1 MADNKFDNVAKSLAE
16 QEALQNKVNNSAAE
30 YIKAIKEIGLLE
42 QNLTKLKKNQAEMDA
57 DAVKSAEAKTKA
69 QEEYNAA
76 VESGNDEQISAA
88 KKKLAAAKKEEK
100 AAAGIAS
107 YNQTQTKQLSQQL
120 AQQKQIVKQ
129 ANLANMAYKKAG
141 QIWNNLPGLA
151 QKFYGTIKNLAA
163 VQMSK
168 DIKQAELSMGVLG
181 GQSKFFSG
189 TISKA
194 SESTIKLGVGI
205 GELAKGAAGYSNEIG
220 RSVML
225 SEAGYRAMADMA
237 KGTTLGMQGA
247 AQMAGDMDRFGLS
260 VQMSRD
266 AIQETVDIAHSMG
279 VNAEKAIKGLGKN
292 LKIANTFHFKG
303 GVKGMAEMAV
313 YAEKMKV
320 DIGSV
325 AGMAGKVFRPEGAVE
340 MAAQLQTMG
349 GSFARLG
356 NPFELMFKARNDFGA
371 FTKEVAGAAAEL
383 AQFNEDSGEFE
394 ISGLQLDRMRELAK
408 ITGINEEQLSE
419 MAKAGA
425 RFNEIE
431 SMVPSAFNEE
441 DKQLI
446 SSLAEKKDGEWKVNI
461 NGDSLRIDELS
472 ATMVKAYK
480 DEQKT
485 LSERAVQAQTFD
497 DAFNNLVN
505 QFQSVLLPFV
515 ESLNTYFVGA
525 LKDFQEKLITG
536 GWIDKLKAVAKD
548 VGEFVVG
555 IGKLAVSFVDTF
567 GIGGTLAAVIGG
579 TLFLNGAKWLANGV
593 TLGMGF
599 NSVASAGGGGGIT
612 DMLGKNSK
620 LGKIKRLHKVAKG
633 AKSVAALS
641 SAKGLAAK
649 SAGKMIGKFGAPL
662 AALTEGVFEYNKRKE
677 EGQST
682 AKSARGAGVKGVG
695 AGVGALAGAKGGA
708 MAGAAIGAL
717 FGGVGAVPGAF
728 IGGLIGS
735 VGGAFAGGYLGDK
748 ANEGIDAM
756 GVDDAVIRFNP
767 KDKIVQMNDGLVA
780 STDKGKINDL
790 VGGGGTKKVKVKF
803 DKLEIGGKIELNM
816 PGGNVTNINL
826 ANEPEFVRKLSTM
839 IQEQLRTNLAGG
851 KLSPNPIP
859 NFG

>member
-1 MADNKFDNVAKSLAE
+1 MAGNNFDNIAKSLAE

-30 YIKAIKEIGLLE
+30 YIKAIKEVGLLE

-57 DAVKSAEAKTKA
+57 DAISAAEKKTKA
-69 QEEYNAA
+69 QEEYNEA

-100 AAAGIAS
+100 SAASIAS
-107 YNQTQTKQLSQQL
+107 YNQKQTKQLSQQL

-129 ANLANMAYKKAG
+129 ANLANMAYNKAG
-141 QIWNNLPGLA
+141 KIWNNLPGLA

-168 DIKQAELSMGVLG
+168 DIKQAELSMGILG

-194 SESTIKLGVGI
+194 SESTIQLGVGVSD
-205 GELAKGAAGYSNEIG
+205 LAKGAAGYSDELG
-220 RSVML
+220 RSVVL
-225 SEAGYRAMADMA
+225 SEAGYQAMAEMA

-260 VQMSRD
+260 AEMSRD
-266 AIQETVDIAHSMG
+266 AIQETVDVAHSMG

-371 FTKEVAGAAAEL
+371 FTKDVAGAAAEL
-383 AQFNEDSGEFE
+383 AQFNSESGEFE
-394 ISGLQLDRMRELAK
+394 IGGLQLDRMRELAK

-425 RFNEIE
+425 KFNQIK
-431 SMVPSAFNEE
+431 SMIPSTFEEE
-441 DKQLI
+441 DKELI
-446 SSLAEKKDGEWKVNI
+446 SSIATMGKDGEWKVRMD
-461 NGDSLRIDELS
+461 GKELGVGELS

-497 DAFNNLVN
+497 DAFNNLIN

-515 ESLNTYFVGA
+515 EALNTALVGPIA
-525 LKDFQEKLITG
+525 GLQEVLKDKNVLANIKSVAEKVGTLI
-536 GWIDKLKAVAKD
+536 GWIGKFIIENPVTALVTGLVGTAFFNAAKWIANGRFLRIGFGGMPGMPSTVPTTPNATSAVGRGGSMATRMGMGRGFGSNLRGGGAIGGGVLAAGMSGYNEWTENSEAGMGTGEN
-548 VGEFVVG
+548 VGRTGIRATGAGLGAWGGAAAGAALGSVVPVVG
-555 IGKLAVSFVDTF
+555 TL
-567 GIGGTLAAVIGG
+567 IGGVIGG
-579 TLFLNGAKWLANGV
+579 I
-593 TLGMGF
+593 LGG
-599 NSVASAGGGGGIT
+599 
-612 DMLGKNSK
+612 
-620 LGKIKRLHKVAKG
+620 
-633 AKSVAALS
+633 
-641 SAKGLAAK
+641 
-649 SAGKMIGKFGAPL
+649 
-662 AALTEGVFEYNKRKE
+662 
-677 EGQST
+677 
-682 AKSARGAGVKGVG
+682 
-695 AGVGALAGAKGGA
+695 
-708 MAGAAIGAL
+708 MAGDKIGDIGGDVA
-717 FGGVGAVPGAF
+717 FGG
-728 IGGLIGS
+728 
-735 VGGAFAGGYLGDK
+735 D
-748 ANEGIDAM
+748 
-756 GVDDAVIRFNP
+756 VDDAVIRFNP
-767 KDKIVQMNDGLVA
+767 NDKIVQMNDGLVA
-780 STDKGKINDL
+780 STDKGKIDDL

-803 DKLEIGGKIELNM
+803 DKLDISGKIELNM
-816 PGGNVTNINL
+816 PGGGTSDINL
-826 ANEPEFVRKLSTM
+826 ATEPEFIRQITNM

-851 KLSPNPIP
+851 KLSPQPIQ
-859 NFG
+859 NN

>member
-1 MADNKFDNVAKSLAE
+1 MAGNKFDNIAKSLAE

-30 YIKAIKEIGLLE
+30 YIKTIKEIGLLE

-57 DAVKSAEAKTKA
+57 DAVKAAEDKTKA
-69 QEEYNAA
+69 QEEYNEA

-100 AAAGIAS
+100 SAASIAS
-107 YNQTQTKQLSQQL
+107 YNQKQTKQLSQQL

-141 QIWNNLPGLA
+141 DIWNNLPGLA

-181 GQSKFFSG
+181 GQAKFFSG

-194 SESTIKLGVGI
+194 SESTIQLGVGVSD
-205 GELAKGAAGYSNEIG
+205 LAKGAAGYSDELG

-225 SEAGYRAMADMA
+225 SEAGYQAMAEMA
-237 KGTTLGMQGA
+237 RGTTLGMQGA

-260 VQMSRD
+260 AEMSRD

-303 GVKGMAEMAV
+303 GVKGMAEMAI

-383 AQFNEDSGEFE
+383 AQFNSESGEFE

-425 RFNEIE
+425 KFNKIE
-431 SMVPSAFNEE
+431 SMVPSTFNEE
-441 DKQLI
+441 DRQLI
-446 SSLAEKKDGEWKVNI
+446 SSIATMGKDGEFKVRMD
-461 NGDSLRIDELS
+461 GKELGVDELS
-472 ATMVKAYK
+472 KTMLDTYK
-480 DEQKT
+480 NEKESLAD
-485 LSERAVQAQTFD
+485 RAKQAQTFD

-515 ESLNTYFVGA
+515 EALNTALVEPIAGLQEV
-525 LKDFQEKLITG
+525 LKDENVLANIKSL
-536 GWIDKLKAVAKD
+536 AED
-548 VGEFVVG
+548 VGG
-555 IGKLAVSFVDTF
+555 LIGSIGKFIIENPVTSLVTAL
-567 GIGGTLAAVIGG
+567 GGSVFFNA
-579 TLFLNGAKWLANGV
+579 AKWYAQGV
-593 TLGMGF
+593 QLGMGF
-599 NSVASAGGGGGIT
+599 NTVASAGGGGGMM

-620 LGKIKRLHKVAKG
+620 LGKMGRLHKLAKGMPKG
-633 AKSVAALS
+633 AKALS
-641 SAKGLAAK
+641 AVKGMAAK
-649 SAGKMIGKFGAPL
+649 SGGKLMGRLGAPI
-662 AALTEGVFEYNKRKE
+662 AALTAGVSEYNEQKE
-677 EGQST
+677 KGKST
-682 AKSARGAGVKGVG
+682 GAAVGRGALKGAG

-735 VGGAFAGGYLGDK
+735 VGGALAGGKLADLDTY
-748 ANEGIDAM
+748 
-756 GVDDAVIRFNP
+756 GVDDAIIRFNP
-767 KDKIVQMNDGLVA
+767 NDKIVQMNDGLVA
-780 STDKGKINDL
+780 STDKGKIDDL
-790 VGGGGTKKVKVKF
+790 VGGGGTKKVKVGF
-803 DKLEIGGKIELNM
+803 DKLDISGKIELNM
-816 PGGNVTNINL
+816 PGGGTSDINL
-826 ANEPEFVRKLSTM
+826 ATEPEFIRQITNM

-851 KLSPNPIP
+851 KLTPQPIQ
-859 NFG
+859 NN

>member
-1 MADNKFDNVAKSLAE
+1 MAGNKFDNIAKSLAE

-30 YIKAIKEIGLLE
+30 YIKTIKEIGLLE

-57 DAVKSAEAKTKA
+57 DAISATEAKTKA
-69 QEEYNAA
+69 QEKYNEA

-88 KKKLAAAKKEEK
+88 KKKLIAAEKEEK

-107 YNQTQTKQLSQQL
+107 YNQKQTKQLSQQL

-141 QIWNNLPGLA
+141 DIWNNLPGLA

-181 GQSKFFSG
+181 GQSKFFSK
-189 TISKA
+189 TISTA
-194 SESTIKLGVGI
+194 SESTIKLGVGVSD
-205 GELAKGAAGYSNEIG
+205 LAKGAAGYSDELG

-225 SEAGYRAMADMA
+225 SEAGYQAMAEMA

-260 VQMSRD
+260 AEMSRD

-356 NPFELMFKARNDFGA
+356 SPFELMFKARNDFGA

-425 RFNEIE
+425 RFNQIE
-431 SMVPSAFNEE
+431 SMVPSAFTEE

-446 SSLAEKKDGEWKVNI
+446 SSLASKESGEWMVKI
-461 NGDSLRIDELS
+461 NGDDLRLDELS
-472 ATMVKAYK
+472 EEMLKSYK
-480 DEQKT
+480 DEQQT
-485 LSERAVQAQTFD
+485 LSDRAKQAQTFD
-497 DAFNNLVN
+497 DAFNNLVM
-505 QFQSVLLPFV
+505 QFQSTLLPFV
-515 ESLNTYFVGA
+515 ESLNKFFVPA
-525 LKDFQEKLITG
+525 LIDFQEKLISE
-536 GWIDKLKAVAKD
+536 GWIDKLKSVAED
-548 VGEFVVG
+548 VGSFVVG
-555 IGKLAVSFVDTF
+555 IGKIATAIVDTL
-567 GIGGTLAAVIGG
+567 GVKGTLATILIGSA
-579 TLFLNGAKWLANGV
+579 FFNAAKWYMQGKQLAR
-593 TLGMGF
+593 GF
-599 NSVASAGGGGGIT
+599 NSSVNFGGDGGDGGYGGDGGENKKSRNKKSRKSKSGKSKSGI
-612 DMLGKNSK
+612 SK
-620 LGKIKRLHKVAKG
+620 LLKSSKKGKGGLAKTAFKLIGKG
-633 AKSVAALS
+633 AKSNAITAGLF
-641 SAKGLAAK
+641 GLAD
-649 SAGKMIGKFGAPL
+649 AGMSLAEGEDPKEALLRAAFSTGGSLLGGALGSLVAP
-662 AALTEGVFEYNKRKE
+662 
-677 EGQST
+677 
-682 AKSARGAGVKGVG
+682 GVG
-695 AGVGALAGAKGGA
+695 TVAGGIGGGLAGD
-708 MAGAAIGAL
+708 AL
-717 FGGVGAVPGAF
+717 YEKLF
-728 IGGLIGS
+728 S
-735 VGGAFAGGYLGDK
+735 
-748 ANEGIDAM
+748 
-756 GVDDAVIRFNP
+756 VDDAIIRFNP
-767 KDKIVQMNDGLVA
+767 NDKIVQMNDGLVA

-803 DKLEIGGKIELNM
+803 DKL
-816 PGGNVTNINL
+816 
-826 ANEPEFVRKLSTM
+826 
-839 IQEQLRTNLAGG
+839 
-851 KLSPNPIP
+851 
-859 NFG
+859 

>member
-1 MADNKFDNVAKSLAE
+1 MAGNKFDNIAKSLAE

-30 YIKAIKEIGLLE
+30 YIKTIKEIGLLE

-57 DAVKSAEAKTKA
+57 DAVKAAEDKTKA
-69 QEEYNAA
+69 QEEYNEA

-100 AAAGIAS
+100 SAASIAS
-107 YNQTQTKQLSQQL
+107 YNQKQTKQLSQQL

-181 GQSKFFSG
+181 GQAKFFSG

-194 SESTIKLGVGI
+194 SESTIQLGVGVSD
-205 GELAKGAAGYSNEIG
+205 LAKGAAGYSDELG

-225 SEAGYRAMADMA
+225 SEAGYKAMAEMA
-237 KGTTLGMQGA
+237 RGTTLGMQGA

-260 VQMSRD
+260 AEMSRD
-266 AIQETVDIAHSMG
+266 AIQETVDVAHSMG

-446 SSLAEKKDGEWKVNI
+446 SSLASKKDGEWQVQI
-461 NGDSLRIDELS
+461 NGDDFRLDELS
-472 ATMVKAYK
+472 TTMLDTYK
-480 DEQKT
+480 NEKES
-485 LSERAVQAQTFD
+485 LEERAKQAQTFD
-497 DAFNNLVN
+497 DAFNNLIN

-515 ESLNTYFVGA
+515 EALNTALVEPIAGLQEV
-525 LKDFQEKLITG
+525 LKDANVLANIKSLAEKVGSLIG
-536 GWIDKLKAVAKD
+536 S
-548 VGEFVVG
+548 
-555 IGKLAVSFVDTF
+555 IGKFIIENPVASLVTAL
-567 GIGGTLAAVIGG
+567 GGSIFFNA
-579 TLFLNGAKWLANGV
+579 AKWYAQGV
-593 TLGMGF
+593 QLGMGF
-599 NSVASAGGGGGIT
+599 NTVASAGGGGMM
-612 DMLGKNSK
+612 DMVGKNSK

-633 AKSVAALS
+633 AKSVAALN

-649 SAGKMIGKFGAPL
+649 SAGKMVGRFGAPL

-682 AKSARGAGVKGVG
+682 AKSVRGAGVKGVG

-767 KDKIVQMNDGLVA
+767 KDRIVQMNDGLVA

-790 VGGGGTKKVKVKF
+790 VGGGRTKKVKVKF

-816 PGGNVTNINL
+816 PGGNVANINL

-839 IQEQLRTNLAGG
+839 IQEQLRSNLAGG

-859 NFG
+859 NYG

>member
-1 MADNKFDNVAKSLAE
+1 MAGNKFDNIAKSLAE

-30 YIKAIKEIGLLE
+30 YIKTIKEIGLLE

-57 DAVKSAEAKTKA
+57 DAVKAAEDKTKA
-69 QEEYNAA
+69 QEEYNEA

-100 AAAGIAS
+100 SAASIAS
-107 YNQTQTKQLSQQL
+107 YNQKQTKQLSQQL

-181 GQSKFFSG
+181 GQAKFFSG

-194 SESTIKLGVGI
+194 SESTIQLGVGVSD
-205 GELAKGAAGYSNEIG
+205 LAKGAAGYSDELG

-225 SEAGYRAMADMA
+225 SEAGYKAMAEMA

-260 VQMSRD
+260 AEMSRD
-266 AIQETVDIAHSMG
+266 AIQETVDVAHSMG

-446 SSLAEKKDGEWKVNI
+446 SSLASKKDGEWQVQI
-461 NGDSLRIDELS
+461 NGDDFRLDELS
-472 ATMVKAYK
+472 TTMLDTYK
-480 DEQKT
+480 NEKES
-485 LSERAVQAQTFD
+485 LEERAKQAQTFD
-497 DAFNNLVN
+497 DAFNNLIN

-515 ESLNTYFVGA
+515 EALNTALVEPIAGLQEV
-525 LKDFQEKLITG
+525 LKDANVLANIKSLAEKVGSLIG
-536 GWIDKLKAVAKD
+536 S
-548 VGEFVVG
+548 
-555 IGKLAVSFVDTF
+555 IGKFIIENPVASLVTAL
-567 GIGGTLAAVIGG
+567 GGSIFFNA
-579 TLFLNGAKWLANGV
+579 AKWYAQGV
-593 TLGMGF
+593 QLGMGF
-599 NSVASAGGGGGIT
+599 NTVASAGGGGMM
-612 DMLGKNSK
+612 DMVGKNSK

-633 AKSVAALS
+633 AKSVAALN

-649 SAGKMIGKFGAPL
+649 SAGKMVGRFGAPL

-682 AKSARGAGVKGVG
+682 AKSVRGAGVKGVG

-767 KDKIVQMNDGLVA
+767 KDRIVQMNDGLVA

-790 VGGGGTKKVKVKF
+790 VGGGRTKKVKVKF

-816 PGGNVTNINL
+816 PGGNVANINL

-839 IQEQLRTNLAGG
+839 IQEQLRSNLAGG

-859 NFG
+859 NYG

>member
-16 QEALQNKVNNSAAE
+16 QDALQNKVNNSAAE
-30 YIKAIKEIGLLE
+30 YIKTIKEIGLLE

-57 DAVKSAEAKTKA
+57 DAISATEAKTKA
-69 QEEYNAA
+69 QEKYNEA

-88 KKKLAAAKKEEK
+88 KKKLIAAEKEEK

-107 YNQTQTKQLSQQL
+107 YNQKQTKQLAEQL

-141 QIWNNLPGLA
+141 DIWNNLPGLA

-425 RFNEIE
+425 KFNQIK
-431 SMVPSAFNEE
+431 SMIPSTFEEE
-441 DKQLI
+441 DKELI
-446 SSLAEKKDGEWKVNI
+446 SSIATMGKDGEWKVSMD
-461 NGDSLRIDELS
+461 GKELGIDELS
-472 ATMVKAYK
+472 GTMLKAYK

-485 LSERAVQAQTFD
+485 LSARAKQAQTFD
-497 DAFNNLVN
+497 DAFNNLVM
-505 QFQSVLLPFV
+505 QFQSTLLPFV
-515 ESLNTYFVGA
+515 ESLNTFFVPA
-525 LKDFQEKLITG
+525 LIDFQEKLITG

-555 IGKLAVSFVDTF
+555 IGKLAASFVDTF
-567 GIGGTLAAVIGG
+567 GIKGTLAAVIGG

-593 TLGMGF
+593 TLGLGF

-620 LGKIKRLHKVAKG
+620 LGKIKRLHNVAKG

-649 SAGKMIGKFGAPL
+649 AGGKMIGKFGAPL

-735 VGGAFAGGYLGDK
+735 IGGAFAGGYLGDK

-790 VGGGGTKKVKVKF
+790 VGGGRTKKVKVEF

-851 KLSPNPIP
+851 KLSPNPVSR
-859 NFG
+859 